1 MSLDSLQRYRMKTY
15 VNNKTNQEVKAVRF
29 DDSLTSIT
37 ELNKLVTDTC
47 WDLDYCSDN
56 ISPAIKLLDGVKE
69 VDRCH
74 VGDYVVAIPTG
85 LYDAHAY
92 HVIHEKEFESQYSV
106 KTT

>member
-1 MSLDSLQRYRMKTY
+1 MSLDPLQRYRMKTY
-15 VNNKTNQEVKAVRF
+15 VNNETGQKVKAVRF

-47 WDLDYCSDN
+47 WDMDYCSDK
-56 ISPAIKLLDGVKE
+56 ISPAIKILDGVKE

-85 LYDAHAY
+85 LYDGHIY
-92 HVIHEKEFESQYSV
+92 RVIHEKEFESQYSL

>member
-1 MSLDSLQRYRMKTY
+1 MSLDPLQRYRMKTY
-15 VNNKTNQEVKAVRF
+15 VNNETGQEVKAVRF

-47 WDLDYCSDN
+47 WDMDYCSDN
-56 ISPAIKLLDGVKE
+56 ISPAIKILDGVKE

-74 VGDYVVAIPTG
+74 VSDYVVAIPTG
-85 LYDAHAY
+85 LYDAHIY
-92 HVIHEKEFESQYSV
+92 RVINEKEFESGYSL